1 MIVFLF
7 IVLFAEFINGF
18 QKALHIL
25 VVQPV
30 QIVNIALFVD
40 ELIGGV

>member
-18 QKALHIL
+18 QKAFHIL
-25 VVQPV
+25 VVQPMK
-30 QIVNIALFVD
+30 IVDIALLVD